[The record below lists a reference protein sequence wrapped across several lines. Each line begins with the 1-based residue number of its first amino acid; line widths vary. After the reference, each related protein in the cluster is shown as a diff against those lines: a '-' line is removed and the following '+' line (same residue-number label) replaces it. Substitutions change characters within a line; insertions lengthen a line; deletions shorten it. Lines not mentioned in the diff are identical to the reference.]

1 MKNRRWFFV
10 LPISILSC
18 IVLYLLFVVI
28 PPYIYDETSYT
39 YDRDI
44 IVNETIFNIFC
55 GFLFPFIGYKSAPKF
70 KAEVGIV
77 FSLAFIL
84 FVLFAYNYITNF
96 WLIKT
101 TGSLKKGILL
111 YGSLCSFFGLVI
123 INFSR
128 LKKEYEQRQ
137 LQKAIKKLNL
147 KMKEI
152 ELRSQK
158 NEKPKMSRGFRI
170 SLQAFKNVED
180 KKKLATTSLTS
191 SDPKPRMT
199 RMERL
204 KLQAFKN
211 VQERKPNNK

>member
-18 IVLYLLFVVI
+18 IVLYLIFVVI

-39 YDRDI
+39 FDRDI
-44 IVNETIFNIFC
+44 ITNETIFYIFC
-55 GFLFPFIGYKSAPKF
+55 GFLFPFTGFKSAPKF

-77 FSLAFIL
+77 FSLAFSL
-84 FVLFAYNYITNF
+84 FVLVGYNYIANF
-96 WLIKT
+96 WFIKT
-101 TGSLKKGILL
+101 IGSFEKGVLL
-111 YGSLCSFFGLVI
+111 YGSLCSFFALVL

-128 LKKEYEQRQ
+128 LKKQYEQRQ
-137 LQKAIKKLNL
+137 LQKAIKKLDV

-158 NEKPKMSRGFRI
+158 NEKLKMSRGFRI
-170 SLQAFKNVED
+170 SLQAFKNVEER
-180 KKKLATTSLTS
+180 KKLASTSLTS
-191 SDPKPRMT
+191 SDLKTKMT